1 MALNSQHS
9 NGAPSPKEA
18 LASQWAKRWFEM
30 DRLPVMVV
38 GFDGRVIDANP
49 AGRRVID
56 DGDVAGFEAGVLGF
70 DEETAQHAFHAALD
84 TVAAGEE
91 EEAST
96 IVRCN
101 DSILRRIE
109 VTRRGASGMDAAFV
123 VLHGIG
129 HRRTDF
135 SVLAAAMG
143 FTRAERRI
151 LTMLAEGASPK
162 SIAAELRISPHTVR
176 VHLRR
181 VYGKMRVHGMY
192 HLVRECTRLTA

>member
-1 MALNSQHS
+1 MALD
-9 NGAPSPKEA
+9 SPPPDGRPETRE
-18 LASQWAKRWFEM
+18 LMTSQWADRWFEM

-38 GFDGRVIDANP
+38 GFDGRVIGANP
-49 AGRRVID
+49 AGLRLIS
-56 DGDVAGFEAGVLGF
+56 DGDVACFEDGVLGF
-70 DEETAQHAFHAALD
+70 DDETAQVAYQAVLED
-84 TVAAGEE
+84 VAAGEE
-91 EEAST
+91 DEAST

-109 VTRRGASGMDAAFV
+109 VTSHGAAMDAAFV

-151 LTMLAEGASPK
+151 LTMLAEGGAPK
-162 SIAAELRISPHTVR
+162 AIAAELKISPHTVR

-181 VYGKMRVHGMY
+181 IYGKMRVHGMF

>member
-1 MALNSQHS
+1 MSLKSQHS
-9 NGAPSPKEA
+9 ISAPASRGTAASP
-18 LASQWAKRWFEM
+18 WARRWFEM

-49 AGRRVID
+49 AGQRVID

-70 DEETAQHAFHAALD
+70 DEETAQHAFHAALE
-84 TVAAGEE
+84 TVAGGEE

-101 DSILRRIE
+101 DSVLRRIE
-109 VTRRGASGMDAAFV
+109 VTRGGDSNMDAAFV

-143 FTRAERRI
+143 FTRAERRV
-151 LTMLAEGASPK
+151 LTMLAEGAAPK
-162 SIAAELRISPHTVR
+162 TIAAELKISPHTVR